1 MSGNQH
7 GAPKS
12 APAAVCNRRMRKVLG
27 IGCLVLTACG
37 GGGGDPGVDAAAPPD
52 ALPPDPFAGMYD
64 DPSDF
69 PHDNCT
75 PGSVAGFAH
84 VELWAALG
92 LRTKVVGGL
101 LETYMSEFLDEV
113 LVPHLLTPDDLFV
126 RHSAFNGRWYMD
138 AIDICGVDAD
148 GTVRG
153 ARASCYELPPGS
165 PNDPCFVVH
174 FDEPPFRWIAG
185 ETTGEHLT
193 LLGEV
198 GQAWPRTASNV
209 RVDGDYAFLSTFDD
223 GLRVVSIA
231 NPAAPVEVGHLV
243 APYDWANDL
252 KVFRTGGNRYVVTA
266 STTSNVIDVSVPSAP
281 QLVAQIP
288 FYAHSVFVE
297 GTTAYLV
304 TGANADV
311 EVWSLAQPQA
321 PVRLVAWTHPD
332 GLFLSWHDIYVAG
345 GIAYLSDINGSG
357 MHVVD
362 FRAPHAP
369 VVLGGEQ
376 DFNPMW
382 HSPWLT
388 SIGGRP
394 VAINGTEFIGPG
406 LRLLDGDPASPT
418 FLATLGEWSLGVG
431 SAHNLMAIGPRIY
444 MAHYRHGVRVLDAS
458 DPANVVQ
465 LGYFNSW
472 LVGEGGA
479 GDMGTFGI
487 DLDPARRRI
496 YAADSTR
503 GLLILEGDATVFP

>member
-1 MSGNQH
+1 VNG
-7 GAPKS
+7 
-12 APAAVCNRRMRKVLG
+12 
-27 IGCLVLTACG
+27 
-37 GGGGDPGVDAAAPPD
+37 
-52 ALPPDPFAGMYD
+52 
-64 DPSDF
+64 
-69 PHDNCT
+69 
-75 PGSVAGFAH
+75 
-84 VELWAALG
+84 E
-92 LRTKVVGGL
+92 
-101 LETYMSEFLDEV
+101 LETYVSRYLDEI

-126 RHSAFNGRWYMD
+126 RHSGFYGQWQMR

-148 GTVRG
+148 GTVHG
-153 ARASCYELPPGS
+153 ELASCSERPP
-165 PNDPCFVVH
+165 PAEPCYVVA

-193 LLGEV
+193 LLGEI

-209 RVDGDYAFLSTFDD
+209 RVDGDHAFLSTFDD

-231 NPAAPVEVGHLV
+231 NPAAPVEVGHFI
-243 APYDWANDL
+243 APDDWANDL
-252 KVFRTGGNRYVVTA
+252 KVLHAAGLRVVVTA

-281 QLVAQIP
+281 ALLAQIP
-288 FYAHSVFVE
+288 FSAHSVFVE

-304 TGANADV
+304 DGYSAAV

-321 PVRLVAWTHPD
+321 PVRLAAWTHPD
-332 GLFLSWHDIYVAG
+332 EQTLFLSWHDIYVAG
-345 GIAYLSDINGSG
+345 GIAYLSDISG
-357 MHVVD
+357 TGLHVVD
-362 FRAPHAP
+362 FRTPQAP

-376 DFNPMW
+376 GAGPLW

-388 SIGGRP
+388 SIGGQP
-394 VAINGTEFIGPG
+394 VAIDGTEFSTPG
-406 LRLLDGDPASPT
+406 LRLLDGDPASAT
-418 FLATLGEWSLGVG
+418 FLATLGEWSLGTG

-444 MAHYRHGVRVLDAS
+444 LAHYRHGVRVLDAS

-503 GLLILEGDATVFP
+503 GLLILEGDSTVFP